1 MGGGGGAEGEEC
13 QRTSPPIE
21 VVEVGQQ
28 MWPAGLVVG
37 VGGAVAVAVVAAADV
52 GDVDRGEF
60 VEAVGADVG
69 ELEDVAGLAQ
79 EGSGGAVLVDAGVLA
94 DDEEDGRDGGGRE
107 GEGKVVE
114 GDADGLGDPV
124 EGAEGAGGEGRED
137 GEGTDEGG
145 VHGVGGRVGGS
156 VSWSGQPGV
165 SEMGGDWLGGD
176 QDVMALRKVEER
188 RWMVWVRTS
197 RTVWRVS
204 WPAWLITAQRMKG

>member
-79 EGSGGAVLVDAGVLA
+79 EGGGGAVLVDVGVLA
-94 DDEEDGRDGGGRE
+94 DDEEDGIGGGGRK
-107 GEGKVVE
+107 GEGQVVE
-114 GDADGLGDPV
+114 GDTDG
-124 EGAEGAGGEGRED
+124 
-137 GEGTDEGG
+137 
-145 VHGVGGRVGGS
+145 
-156 VSWSGQPGV
+156 
-165 SEMGGDWLGGD
+165 
-176 QDVMALRKVEER
+176 
-188 RWMVWVRTS
+188 
-197 RTVWRVS
+197 
-204 WPAWLITAQRMKG
+204 

>member
-1 MGGGGGAEGEEC
+1 MGEGGGEGDAGAAQEGVRVGGGGGAEREDRQG
-13 QRTSPPIE
+13 TSPPIK
-21 VVEVGQQ
+21 VVEVGEEVGT
-28 MWPAGLVVG
+28 AGAVVG
-37 VGGAVAVAVVAAADV
+37 VGGALAVAVVAAADV

-94 DDEEDGRDGGGRE
+94 DDEEDGIGGGGRE

-114 GDADGLGDPV
+114 GDTDGLGDPV

-145 VHGVGGRVGGS
+145 SHSGS
-156 VSWSGQPGV
+156 
-165 SEMGGDWLGGD
+165 LGG
-176 QDVMALRKVEER
+176 
-188 RWMVWVRTS
+188 
-197 RTVWRVS
+197 
-204 WPAWLITAQRMKG
+204 